1 MTNTCNYFDK
11 YMQLGEAPPDI
22 EEGRTL
28 SLRSR
33 HLGGGGGGGDPKCLE
48 RGTQWDPGT
57 LWCTKFLFG
66 NILSFGF
73 KSTQGGGRDE
83 RIVTKVNF

>member
-1 MTNTCNYFDK
+1 
-11 YMQLGEAPPDI
+11 MQLGEAPPDI

-33 HLGGGGGGGDPKCLE
+33 HLGGGGGGPKCLE

-57 LWCTKFLFG
+57 LWCTRFLFG

-73 KSTQGGGRDE
+73 QSTHCVGKDD
-83 RIVTKVNF
+83 RIVTKVKF

>member
-1 MTNTCNYFDK
+1 MTNTCNNFDK

-33 HLGGGGGGGDPKCLE
+33 HLGGGGGGGPRCLE
-48 RGTQWDPGT
+48 RATQWDPGT
-57 LWCTKFLFG
+57 LWCTKFLFE

-73 KSTQGGGRDE
+73 KLTHCVGKDD